1 LAEITYIACTKCGKN
16 KRSDREYFKLHDGSR
31 YPMCKD
37 CLTMYIDNRKPDT
50 FKWILKK
57 FDVPYIETKWVEITN
72 KEYLKN
78 PAKFGRKSVLG
89 MYLRA
94 MNMFQYVNYRYEDSD
109 MLNNG
114 EAKKVKELKQRLQER
129 NENNVEYEQ
138 ELLRQFEAGEI
149 SEAEYRTLSA
159 DPTLLD
165 EELEKAF
172 TGELHDDLSEY
183 IIAKEEDAETQE
195 EFAAND
201 ESSNGSEEANEAIA
215 QAQEGIEKTNQALEE
230 MSNRMQDDSSQLKDK
245 IAMLEERLAAQSEIL
260 DTVIPDE
267 DEEEEDPGFIPD
279 VTTINEQDIQ
289 NDLTEEDIKYLS
301 IKWGLLYKP
310 SEWVKMEEL
319 YQKYAANYELSTDRE
334 QILKT
339 ICKTDLKMNQA
350 IDIGD
355 TKTFKDLQSA
365 NDQLRKSAKFTDSQ
379 KQEVK
384 QRDLDSIGQLVG
396 FVEKEGGII
405 PQYFD
410 PIDTSGDKLDFIIN
424 DLKHYT
430 DNLVKN
436 ELGLG
441 NLIESY
447 IKKLE
452 EQKTQTAEDI
462 LKAGI
467 SDEED
472 HVTQEE
478 AEAFQQFQ
486 IEERE
491 EEAKRLAEE
500 YGTS

>member
-1 LAEITYIACTKCGKN
+1 MAEVTYIACSKCGKN
-16 KRSDREYFKLHDGSR
+16 KRSDKEYFKLHDGTR

-50 FKWILKK
+50 FRWILKK
-57 FDVPYIETKWVEITN
+57 FDVPYIESKWVELTN
-72 KEYLKN
+72 REYLKN
-78 PAKFGRKSVLG
+78 PAKFGCKSVLG
-89 MYLRA
+89 LYLRA
-94 MNMFQYVNYRYEDSD
+94 MNMYQYVDYHYEDSD
-109 MLNNG
+109 MLNN
-114 EAKKVKELKQRLQER
+114 EDARKVKELKQRLQER
-129 NENNVEYEQ
+129 NENNTEYEK
-138 ELLRQFEAGEI
+138 ELLRQFEKGEI
-149 SEAEYRTLSA
+149 SEAEYKTLSA

-165 EELEKAF
+165 REYEKTFIEEF
-172 TGELHDDLSEY
+172 HDDLTDLTVIPNE
-183 IIAKEEDAETQE
+183 EEDAEKE
-195 EFAAND
+195 
-201 ESSNGSEEANEAIA
+201 
-215 QAQEGIEKTNQALEE
+215 
-230 MSNRMQDDSSQLKDK
+230 DDSVSSQLEDK
-245 IAMLEERLAAQSEIL
+245 IAELEEKIAAQTEIL

-267 DEEEEDPGFIPD
+267 NEEDLGFIPD

-289 NDLTEEDIKYLS
+289 DELTEEDIKYLS

-355 TKTFKDLQSA
+355 TKTFKDLQAA

-410 PIDTSGDKLDFIIN
+410 PIDTPGDKLDFIIN

-500 YGTS
+500 YGVS